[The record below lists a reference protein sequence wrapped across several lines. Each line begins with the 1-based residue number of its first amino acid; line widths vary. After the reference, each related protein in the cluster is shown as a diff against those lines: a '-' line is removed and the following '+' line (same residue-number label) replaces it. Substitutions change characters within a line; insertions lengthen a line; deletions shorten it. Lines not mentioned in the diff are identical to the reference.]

1 MERNRWRWIGLA
13 CLLATALL
21 LLLLSACTWGANEP
35 ASAPVDPPRS
45 EAPSSGANPQP
56 PAKPEA
62 PAAPETPESI
72 DTVWGIDTASIVDRQ
87 FFACVKENFGFPAF
101 VGRYL
106 ETKEGVSYGI
116 TKEEAAFLHEQ
127 GVKILPIYNHF
138 TDATTYEGG
147 VAEAKQAIRLAGE
160 AGIPEGVAIFA
171 DVEPDYPVDAEFLRG
186 WTATMLES
194 SYVPGLY
201 AVLVEASDSKALSS
215 YLRFAQ
221 EHQELASELAVWTS
235 DVEVGITTKANAPQ
249 AYAPE
254 AEAVTTVDVWQYGID
269 AEACNIDTN
278 LMRSSFV
285 DYLW

>member
-1 MERNRWRWIGLA
+1 MERNRWIWTGLA
-13 CLLATALL
+13 SLLAAA
-21 LLLLSACTWGANEP
+21 LLSACHGGAKEP
-35 ASAPVDPPRS
+35 ASAPIDPPRT
-45 EAPSSGANPQP
+45 EAPSGGANPET
-56 PAKPEA
+56 PAAPEA

-72 DTVWGIDTASIVDRQ
+72 DTVWGIDTASVVDRE
-87 FFACVKENFGFPAF
+87 FFACVKEHFGFPAF

-106 ETKEGVSYGI
+106 ETKEGVSHGI
-116 TKEEAAFLHEQ
+116 TREEAAFLHEQ

-138 TDATTYEGG
+138 TDATTYERG
-147 VAEAKQAIRLAGE
+147 VAEAEQAIRLAGE

-186 WTATMLES
+186 WTETMLDS
-194 SYVPGLY
+194 PYVPGLY
-201 AVLVEASDSKALSS
+201 AVLVEASDSKALRS
-215 YLRFAQ
+215 YLSFARQ
-221 EHQELASELAVWTS
+221 HQELASALAVWTS

-278 LMRSSFV
+278 LMRSSFM